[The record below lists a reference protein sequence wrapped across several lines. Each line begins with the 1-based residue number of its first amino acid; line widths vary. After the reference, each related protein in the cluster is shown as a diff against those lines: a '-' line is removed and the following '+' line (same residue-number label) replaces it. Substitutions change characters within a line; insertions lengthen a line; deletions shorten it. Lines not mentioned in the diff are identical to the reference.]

1 MMGVSMVLGIV
12 VGIAV
17 GFFKEQSK
25 FGTEMR
31 LFVKEIEDEFKN
43 ELNILRKRQQWNNK
57 R

>member
-43 ELNILRKRQQWNNK
+43 ELNILRSQEQWNNK